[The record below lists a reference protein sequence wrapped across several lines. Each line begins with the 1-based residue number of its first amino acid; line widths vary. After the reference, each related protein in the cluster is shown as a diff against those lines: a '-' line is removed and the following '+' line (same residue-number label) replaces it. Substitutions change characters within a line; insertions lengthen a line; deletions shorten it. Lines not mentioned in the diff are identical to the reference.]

1 MGIVKRQREE
11 IERKKSQIERL
22 KEGIR
27 GRNIQLLKYK
37 AQAEGAEAVL
47 SAIVKQYGTIEVDAK
62 LAAADRR
69 EVRAVLDPERNKW
82 ILTVKE

>member
-22 KEGIR
+22 KEGLR

-37 AQAEGAEAVL
+37 AKAEGAEAVL
-47 SAIVKQYGTIEVDAK
+47 SAIVKQYGEIEVDAK
-62 LAAADRR
+62 LAAADKR